1 MGVSDAS
8 TPRARLSALDAIRA
22 AALLLG
28 ICLHAALSF
37 VPGIGADLWPMSD
50 TQKSTALSV
59 TVFVIH
65 IFGMSVFFFVA
76 GLISRALLER
86 QGLAAFCQDRARRIA
101 VRLILGWPMCFV
113 LIAGVVLWAL
123 AKANG
128 GTLPSPLPAATTQAG
143 LNFLHLWFLYL
154 LLWLYAIT
162 IALRAVLGIIDRQG
176 AIRGLIDWALGA
188 LVSSPLGPVLLAAP
202 VAVALF
208 FIKEWNAGMG
218 VPTPGYTLIPP
229 AASIFIYCY
238 VFVMG
243 WAFDRQRG
251 LLSELSRRWPVNF
264 GLGLVGALYCL
275 YAAGTST
282 GLARA

>member
-1 MGVSDAS
+1 M
-8 TPRARLSALDAIRA
+8 P
-22 AALLLG
+22 
-28 ICLHAALSF
+28 
-37 VPGIGADLWPMSD
+37 
-50 TQKSTALSV
+50 
-59 TVFVIH
+59 
-65 IFGMSVFFFVA
+65 
-76 GLISRALLER
+76 
-86 QGLAAFCQDRARRIA
+86 
-101 VRLILGWPMCFV
+101 LILGWPICFV

-208 FIKEWNAGMG
+208 FYQGMECRDGRADPRLHLGTAGGLALHLLLCVRDGLG
-218 VPTPGYTLIPP
+218 VRP
-229 AASIFIYCY
+229 AAWF
-238 VFVMG
+238 
-243 WAFDRQRG
+243 A
-251 LLSELSRRWPVNF
+251 E
-264 GLGLVGALYCL
+264 
-275 YAAGTST
+275 
-282 GLARA
+282 